1 MPRNI
6 RLEDA
11 YSKVRR
17 NLGRRVNSIKEF
29 QIPSTNTV
37 LEIGCGDG
45 LNLKAFYSLGYWK
58 VFGMDISHFLL
69 KDVSREVPRLC
80 ATAFCLPIKSES
92 IDTVYMDSVF
102 CDLPDFH
109 RPLEEIYRVLK
120 PGGLFCS
127 CEPRR
132 SLGRRAFDLLTFSFL
147 SNFVNIL
154 KYRRQEHEEDWEILQ
169 QWLNTTERFRVYLQE
184 LNFSEVFVKKGLLGF
199 WLKARKS
206 YS

>member
-29 QIPSTNTV
+29 RIPSTDV
-37 LEIGCGDG
+37 ILEIGCGDG
-45 LNLKAFYSLGYWK
+45 LNLKVFYSIGYRNILGLDLS
-58 VFGMDISHFLL
+58 FFLL
-69 KDVSREVPRLC
+69 RHVSPETPSFC
-80 ATAFCLPIKSES
+80 ATAFSLPVKSES

-102 CDLPDFH
+102 CDLTDFH
-109 RPLEEIYRVLK
+109 KPVNEVYRVLK

-132 SLGRRAFDLLTFSFL
+132 SFVRSAFDLLTFSFL
-147 SNFVNIL
+147 SNIVNFF
-154 KYRRQEHEEDWEILQ
+154 KYRRQEYEEDWELLQ
-169 QWLNTTERFRVYLQE
+169 EWLNSTGKFRAYLQE
-184 LNFSEVFVKKGLLGF
+184 LNFDEVFFKKGLLGF
-199 WLKARKS
+199 WLKARKP